1 MTGPTDNLLPL
12 GDFLPSDRWQTH
24 VNAIFYGTIGS
35 DIHDHF
41 QTYVSRDYRL
51 AYSLAKEFFIK
62 ATVSGE
68 IDKTLFV
75 LEWGVGNGNLASSF
89 LDRLKEIDEEGLV
102 YPRIK
107 YVLCDFSPEILK
119 VVINNSRL
127 KKHEGR
133 FVAVQVDAESMKC
146 FKPKSIF
153 KIISNEIWDD
163 LSCKAILLDEDLIYE
178 EYLQPYLDPSQV
190 PMDWDEFLV
199 LFKEK
204 NLERLRELPL
214 FLGAIRWERNY
225 QRVDISDWPFAD
237 EIQSHIDQLTDE
249 NVIPINVGAFESL
262 KTAFN
267 LLSEKNIGYT
277 GMDYGMLSIE
287 DVREMGRPYFNLY
300 GGQYTFMVNFPLLEK
315 VAKTIGFTEAFTQ
328 YQHHFVECQ
337 LQESVIS
344 VLELLQSH
352 PKVARMESWERDI
365 LMLQTLNAFAG
376 IYESPYENKINYPA
390 MPGTPKKYI
399 KKIDELSNKLD
410 PYGIPD
416 TVAYISQSEVVSAEK
431 KLRKLG
437 YKENRMQSAF
447 VNFAQPVSFVY
458 SCFEK

>member
-1 MTGPTDNLLPL
+1 M
-12 GDFLPSDRWQTH
+12 
-24 VNAIFYGTIGS
+24 
-35 DIHDHF
+35 
-41 QTYVSRDYRL
+41 
-51 AYSLAKEFFIK
+51 
-62 ATVSGE
+62 
-68 IDKTLFV
+68 
-75 LEWGVGNGNLASSF
+75 
-89 LDRLKEIDEEGLV
+89 
-102 YPRIK
+102 
-107 YVLCDFSPEILK
+107 CDFSPEILK

-225 QRVDISDWPFAD
+225 QRADISDWPFAD

-300 GGQYTFMVNFPLLEK
+300 GGQYTFMVNFPF
-315 VAKTIGFTEAFTQ
+315 IG
-328 YQHHFVECQ
+328 
-337 LQESVIS
+337 ESGENDRFYRSFYS
-344 VLELLQSH
+344 VS
-352 PKVARMESWERDI
+352 
-365 LMLQTLNAFAG
+365 T
-376 IYESPYENKINYPA
+376 
-390 MPGTPKKYI
+390 
-399 KKIDELSNKLD
+399 
-410 PYGIPD
+410 
-416 TVAYISQSEVVSAEK
+416 
-431 KLRKLG
+431 
-437 YKENRMQSAF
+437 
-447 VNFAQPVSFVY
+447 SF
-458 SCFEK
+458 C